1 MTAAAVMTMN
11 RFMTTDM
18 NRFMT
23 TTVDMN
29 TTMTV
34 AAAVRIKRGI

>member
-1 MTAAAVMTMN
+1 MTAAAVMT
-11 RFMTTDM
+11 M